1 MAIGAQRWRL
11 YERASVFFYALLL
24 FSATTVQGQQQKP
37 GDAQQKPLATAHSPR
52 RHTDLAVLGYVTPWN
67 TAGNQLVEEY
77 RGKFD
82 IVSPVWYTVHAD
94 EAKTDGVYE
103 VRGGPPADQDVEWYK
118 RLQQPSTSSDG
129 AELKPL
135 KVAPRFI
142 LDGWTQDDYHRLVFN
157 ETRWQILSDVVNKI
171 VNDMSYDGIVFE
183 SGATYALAPSLT
195 ALSRALRDA
204 SKILVVVMQP
214 VRTPGERFDALAGN
228 QAQMVEALNDVI
240 LKSLPQLALVA
251 DFFSVMT
258 YDMTGPGGREIS
270 RRDVGQDSKIG
281 KAAAQGNVRE
291 PGPNTSADW
300 VRENLVA
307 FIEASD
313 PSTANEQFFEFIP
326 ESHQVA
332 RKFLMGQPLYGYKY
346 PVFYADAA
354 TGKIVKPTPVDP
366 SPEHAIMT
374 GVAAPKP
381 RHRAPEGSKP
391 ILRAGGE
398 PITAR
403 EIRDILNEHKPEV
416 FKLEPEGEYYFDFDS
431 KKDEGWTR
439 VFLPMGEGMG
449 HVMDVIGDVV
459 EDDLQYSF
467 GGAGI
472 ALWEVGQ
479 SSEELLASI

>member
-1 MAIGAQRWRL
+1 MAAGIWRWRL
-11 YERASVFFYALLL
+11 HERVFTLLGAIL
-24 FSATTVQGQQQKP
+24 FLAVSAQSQQ
-37 GDAQQKPLATAHSPR
+37 AETQKPLASAPR
-52 RHTDLAVLGYVTPWN
+52 QHPDLTVLGYVTPWN
-67 TAGNQLVEEY
+67 TAGTQLVEDH

-82 IVSPVWYTVHAD
+82 IISPVWYTVHAD
-94 EAKTDGVYE
+94 ETKSGHIYE
-103 VRGGPPADQDVEWYK
+103 VRGGPPNEKDAEWYR
-118 RLQQPSTSSDG
+118 RLQQPSASPDG
-129 AELKPL
+129 VELKPL
-135 KVAPRFI
+135 QVAPRFI
-142 LDGWTQDDYHRLVFN
+142 LDGWGQDDYHKLAFN
-157 ETRWQILSDVVNKI
+157 ETRWQMLSDVVNKV
-171 VNDMSYDGIVFE
+171 VNDMAFDGIVFE

-195 ALSRALRDA
+195 TLSGALHDDG
-204 SKILVVVMQP
+204 KILVVVMQP

-240 LKSLPQLALVA
+240 LQSLPQLALVA
-251 DFFSVMT
+251 DFFSIMT

-270 RRDVGQDSKIG
+270 RRDVPEDSKIG

-313 PSTANEQFFEFIP
+313 PGSANDQFFEYIP
-326 ESHQVA
+326 EAHKVP

-346 PVFYADAA
+346 PVFYADKV
-354 TGKIVKPTPVDP
+354 TGKIVQPTRVDP

-374 GVAAPKP
+374 GIAAPKP
-381 RHRAPEGSKP
+381 RYRVPDGAKP

-403 EIRDILNEHKPEV
+403 EIRDILNEQKPEV
-416 FKLEPEGEYYFDFDS
+416 FQLEPEGEYYFDYDS
-431 KKDEGWTR
+431 KKEKGYTR
-439 VFLPMGEGMG
+439 VFLPTRESLS
-449 HVMDVIGDVV
+449 HVLDTIGDVV

-479 SSEELLASI
+479 SSEELLASV

>member
-1 MAIGAQRWRL
+1 MAAGAWRWRVF
-11 YERASVFFYALLL
+11 ERAIALFCGLLL
-24 FSATTVQGQQQKP
+24 ATLVESQQADDGQ
-37 GDAQQKPLATAHSPR
+37 AQKPLNSHNAR
-52 RHTDLAVLGYVTPWN
+52 RHPELTVLGYVTPWN
-67 TAGNQLVEEY
+67 SAGNGLVEKY
-77 RGKFD
+77 RDRFD
-82 IVSPVWYTVHAD
+82 IISPVWYTVHA
-94 EAKTDGVYE
+94 EETNPEHIYE
-103 VRGGPPADQDVEWYK
+103 VRGGPPNDQDVEWYK
-118 RLQQPSTSSDG
+118 RLQQPSKSSEG
-129 AELKPL
+129 ADYKPL
-135 KVAPRFI
+135 QIAPRFI
-142 LDGWTQDDYHRLVFN
+142 LDGWSQDDYHKLVFN
-157 ETRWQILSDVVNKI
+157 ETRWQILADVVNNVVK
-171 VNDMSYDGIVFE
+171 DMSFDGVVFE

-195 ALSRALRDA
+195 ALSAALHDA
-204 SKILVVVMQP
+204 GKILVVVMQP

-240 LKSLPQLALVA
+240 LQSLPQLALVA
-251 DFFSVMT
+251 DFFSIMT

-270 RRDVGQDSKIG
+270 RRDVPEDSKIG

-313 PSTANEQFFEFIP
+313 PSTANGQFFEFRP
-326 ESHQVA
+326 EDHQVA

-346 PVFYADAA
+346 PVFYADKV
-354 TGKIVKPTPVDP
+354 TGKIVQPTPVDP
-366 SPEHAIMT
+366 SPQHAIMT
-374 GVAAPKP
+374 GSAAPKR
-381 RHRAPEGSKP
+381 RHRVPEGAKP

-403 EIRDILNEHKPEV
+403 EIRDILNEQKPEV
-416 FKLEPEGEYYFDFDS
+416 LKLEPEGEYYFDYDN
-431 KKDEGWTR
+431 KKDKGYMR
-439 VFLPMGEGMG
+439 IFLPTPESLGNVE
-449 HVMDVIGDVV
+449 DTIGGVV

>member
-1 MAIGAQRWRL
+1 MAASLWRWRL
-11 YERASVFFYALLL
+11 YERVLVLLL
-24 FSATTVQGQQQKP
+24 AFHLLAWTAQAADD
-37 GDAQQKPLATAHSPR
+37 DAQKPLASQDGRWHPGLT
-52 RHTDLAVLGYVTPWN
+52 VLGYVTPWN
-67 TAGNQLVEEY
+67 TAGNQLVEDY
-77 RGKFD
+77 RAKFD
-82 IVSPVWYTVHAD
+82 IVSPVWYTVHTV
-94 EAKTDGVYE
+94 ETNSGSVYE
-103 VRGGPPADQDVEWYK
+103 VRGGPPNAQDVEWYK
-118 RLQQPSTSSDG
+118 RLQHPPTSPGG

-142 LDGWTQDDYHRLVFN
+142 LDGWAQDDLQRLVFN
-157 ETRWQILSDVVNKI
+157 ETRWQMLSDAVLQVVT
-171 VNDMSYDGIVFE
+171 DMSYDGVVFE

-195 ALSRALRDA
+195 TLSAALHDTG
-204 SKILVVVMQP
+204 KILVVVMQP

-240 LKSLPQLALVA
+240 LGSLSQLALVA
-251 DFFSVMT
+251 DYFSVMT

-270 RRDVGQDSKIG
+270 RRDVSDDSKIG

-313 PSTANEQFFEFIP
+313 PSATNERFFQFRP
-326 ESHQVA
+326 EDHRVA

-346 PVFYADAA
+346 PVFYADKV

-366 SPEHAIMT
+366 SPDHAIMT
-374 GVAAPKP
+374 GIAAPKP
-381 RHRAPEGSKP
+381 RHRLPEGAMP

-403 EIRDILNEHKPEV
+403 EIRDILNDQKPEV
-416 FKLEPEGEYYFDFDS
+416 FKLEPEGEYYFDYDT
-431 KKDEGWTR
+431 KTDQGHAR
-439 VFLPMGEGMG
+439 IFLPTPESLS
-449 HVMDVIGDVV
+449 HVLDVIGDVV
-459 EDDLQYSF
+459 EDDLQFSF